1 MEVSAAQYLMTPG
14 PALVHSPGVGDT
26 CKNESLLKYLQN
38 HLWPE
43 LKPRSMSEENSI
55 CLSFIDSTNET
66 AACRC
71 KTCQNSQL
79 QQLRAGPVIVFFCF
93 FFASLL
99 N

>member
-26 CKNESLLKYLQN
+26 RKNESLLKYLQI

-43 LKPRSMSEENSI
+43 LKLRSMSEENSI

-79 QQLRAGPVIVFFCF
+79 QQLRAGAVIVSLVF